1 MEPFSTSAFKVLIW
15 IFATTTKICTRG
27 RSTQARAIGFVTTST
42 PSYSSRDC
50 VTSRAEYRQDAWAP
64 SIFRAS
70 WFGRWVVTHSLAG
83 SDFHGHRP
91 AVWINQHL
99 LWGLMSVYLGALTL
113 RSVHPASPV
122 LLTKNGPLGAHCIR
136 TVVQPLLSRLNFSP
150 IESLRI
156 GRGRFVPEASN
167 HSLYRMKL
175 LRTPAILRETS
186 EGTSY

>member
-15 IFATTTKICTRG
+15 IFATTTKICTSG
-27 RSTQARAIGFVTTST
+27 RSTQAHAKCFVATTT
-42 PSYSSRDC
+42 PSYSLRSVS
-50 VTSRAEYRQDAWAP
+50 VTIAVEYRHDAWAP

-70 WFGRWVVTHSLAG
+70 WFGRWVVTHSLAD

-99 LWGLMSVYLGALTL
+99 LWGLMSVDLGALTL

-122 LLTKNGPLGAHCIR
+122 LLTKNGPLGTLSFI
-136 TVVQPLLSRLNFSP
+136 VWPLSSRSDFSP

-156 GRGRFVPEASN
+156 G
-167 HSLYRMKL
+167 
-175 LRTPAILRETS
+175 
-186 EGTSY
+186 